1 MPSADGSV
9 TRWLGQLQ
17 AGDPAAAQQLWER
30 YFRRLVGLARKR
42 LQGAPRQAADE
53 EDVVLSAFD
62 SFCRNAEQGRFPD
75 LADRDSLWRL
85 LVLMTACKAM
95 RLRRDEGRQKR
106 GGGAHFATDAPSDPD
121 EESVLGQVLGREP
134 TPEFAAQMTEECER
148 LLRSLG
154 DGELKSVALLRMEG
168 YSVEEVAARLGCV
181 ARSVKRKLQLI
192 RGIWEKELAP

>member
-1 MPSADGSV
+1 MPSGDGSV

-53 EDVVLSAFD
+53 EDVALSAFD
-62 SFCRNAEQGRFPD
+62 SFFRGAEQGRFPD
-75 LADRDSLWRL
+75 LADRDGLWRL
-85 LVLMTACKAM
+85 LVLMTARKAM
-95 RLRRDEGRQKR
+95 HLRRDEGRQKR
-106 GGGAHFATDAPSDPD
+106 GGGAHFVSDTPND
-121 EESVLGQVLGREP
+121 PNEDSVLGQVLGREP
-134 TPEFAAQMTEECER
+134 TPEFAAQMSEECER
-148 LLRSLG
+148 LLSGLG
-154 DGELKSVALLRMEG
+154 DAELKSVALLRMEG
-168 YSVEEVAARLGCV
+168 YTVEEIAARLGCV